1 MVKQVKPLEHKEE
14 EKKERVEY
22 KPIEVEPSKS
32 KTSSICLLILGFYL
46 LIPMFPIGI
55 VLILIGLYKL
65 KKVKEKGLEPEI
77 KSKLIISP
85 DLNKSDVIQEDV
97 IPSISEKKPK
107 ELELFEE
114 EIVSVQEEIIEEEQ
128 VMEETIVPTEKIVE
142 EEQILEE
149 TIVPAEEILEEEE
162 KIVKDIIETPKVE
175 IYSCQFCGM
184 ELSSDV
190 IYCLRC
196 GHKLK
201 K

>member
-1 MVKQVKPLEHKEE
+1 M
-14 EKKERVEY
+14 EY

-46 LIPMFPIGI
+46 LLPMFPIGI

-85 DLNKSDVIQEDV
+85 DLKKSDVIQEDV

-114 EIVSVQEEIIEEEQ
+114 EIVSVQEEIIEKEQ
-128 VMEETIVPTEKIVE
+128 VIEETIVPTEEIVE
-142 EEQILEE
+142 KERLLEE
-149 TIVPAEEILEEEE
+149 EIVPPEERLEEEE
-162 KIVKDIIETPKVE
+162 KIVKDTIEVPKIEV
-175 IYSCQFCGM
+175 ISCKFCGM

-190 IYCLRC
+190 IFCLRC
-196 GHKLK
+196 GQKLK